1 MSKSTLNLIG
11 FIILLTIAIALS
23 LVSCGASETHH
34 NHVNNNSE
42 NQVEETPKKLEHGFE
57 IIVIDGCEYL
67 LKRYRET
74 SKRGFGYMA
83 LKANQSN
90 PDCRCNCND
99 SIQ

>member
-1 MSKSTLNLIG
+1 MKRI
-11 FIILLTIAIALS
+11 FILSLLLS

-34 NHVNNNSE
+34 NHVTTQSE
-42 NQVEETPKKLEHGFE
+42 THAEKEVEKPKKLEHGFE
-57 IIVIDGCEYL
+57 VIVIDGCEYL